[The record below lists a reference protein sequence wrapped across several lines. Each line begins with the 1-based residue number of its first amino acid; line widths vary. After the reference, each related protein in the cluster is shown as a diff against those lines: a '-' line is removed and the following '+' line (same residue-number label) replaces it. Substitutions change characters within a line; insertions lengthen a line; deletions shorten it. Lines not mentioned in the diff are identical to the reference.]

1 MVTNFDR
8 RRRSCCFCLFSGV
21 LVEPPFFSLS
31 FSSPGIPSPTIVD
44 MVFYELPQYVSS
56 SSVYIALYLIFLQL
70 LQHQTRS
77 SSHWRLESKLGKV
90 VLVDSE
96 EDGGDSDSSSSSS
109 GESEHE
115 ETEEIDQIMEILT
128 TKLIDN
134 EGRWSVNLHTQEIR
148 DNNRKKKQSAWNVQ
162 FHDM

>member
-1 MVTNFDR
+1 M
-8 RRRSCCFCLFSGV
+8 
-21 LVEPPFFSLS
+21 
-31 FSSPGIPSPTIVD
+31 
-44 MVFYELPQYVSS
+44 
-56 SSVYIALYLIFLQL
+56 ALTFL

-96 EDGGDSDSSSSSS
+96 EDGGGGGAGDNGDSASSSSSS

-148 DNNRKKKQSAWNVQ
+148 DNNRKKKQSAWKNLIL
-162 FHDM
+162 FML